1 MEQFKDAIHDFDTFE
16 QSANMDALEY
26 LARESQLVAAMQRAS
41 GSTQA
46 PRPDEQRI
54 DILISGSLMH
64 VQQAITLEQDQGQLN
79 LFGMTFHQFQPHFIR
94 ISSYAKY
101 AHLRKQRSNESNESK
116 NMYGWQGRHIARRAT
131 EVNDGND
138 NDNAKVFSARANS
151 GTIDENNWRVKELA
165 KSTGLTFCAHHGWC
179 ADHATDTCPD
189 PPLND
194 LCRNGTN
201 GGHCSRGRM
210 CKHKHIPLTLLSLR
224 GVSNQCRKRSV
235 VATPQ
240 HIAVVTFSLTQRMT
254 QMERKHL

>member
-1 MEQFKDAIHDFDTFE
+1 
-16 QSANMDALEY
+16 MDALEY

-138 NDNAKVFSARANS
+138 NDNAKVFSARDNS

-165 KSTGLTFCAHHGWC
+165 KSRGLAFCAHHGWC

-194 LCRNGTN
+194 LCRNWTK

-210 CKHKHIPLTLLSLR
+210 CKYKHTPDPPLPPRDEQPVSQTVRGCHATTHCCSNLLTDPKDDSD
-224 GVSNQCRKRSV
+224 
-235 VATPQ
+235 
-240 HIAVVTFSLTQRMT
+240 
-254 QMERKHL
+254 